1 MQDRF
6 MKYLLQREMQKFD
19 KLHDKRFNKLDIP
32 RDSIK
37 FINLLKVLYR
47 NITSITYDLDNC
59 NIT

>member
-1 MQDRF
+1 

-37 FINLLKVLYR
+37 FINLLKVLLLVGEDIF
-47 NITSITYDLDNC
+47 NS
-59 NIT
+59 